1 MRSKLSK
8 SLIALVAIALLAIP
22 AISALAAPSQL
33 RQQTTTFAI
42 RFDPNQLLAERPLSS
57 LPMWIQSV
65 SVQHHRFDAAAL
77 NLSKADAT
85 RLRHTSIRLHLRKL
99 NFLAQTVEL
108 HVTLAPG
115 GGQATAASWTE
126 TGTQVYH
133 SEPFGSQEEAATE
146 TLFASIE
153 GADYLEIDIP
163 GDGSRLK
170 GLFASAMRYNKVLQA
185 VDFNAAPIADAFGNS
200 VSTLP
205 PRAEDR
211 YLWNRVEAPLDAG
224 PFTVTAGRPQAIE
237 FELASQPTCAIIAF
251 EVRNVVPDM
260 PPVLQLNEA
269 DLSPVSLSLPD
280 LADPAWHSRDE
291 PATQAGVSST
301 LHYTGWIRV
310 QQFLPG
316 SVLQKGKNLLQLA
329 QPIEGESVEIRRV
342 ELQLRSRR

>member
-1 MRSKLSK
+1 MRSSLSK
-8 SLIALVAIALLAIP
+8 PLMAIVAATLLAIP
-22 AISALAAPSQL
+22 AMRTLAAPSQL

-42 RFDPNQLLAERPLSS
+42 RFDPIQLLAERPLNT

-65 SVQHHRFDAAAL
+65 SVQHHRFDATVL
-77 NLSKADAT
+77 NISKADAT

-108 HVTLAPG
+108 RVSLAPG
-115 GGQATAASWTE
+115 IGQATAASWTE
-126 TGTQVYH
+126 TGTQIFH

-146 TLFASIE
+146 TIFASIE

-170 GLFASAMRYNKVLQA
+170 GLFASAMRYTKVLQA
-185 VDFNAAPIADAFGNS
+185 VDFNTAPIADAFGNS
-200 VSTLP
+200 ASTLP
-205 PRAEDR
+205 SRAEDR
-211 YLWNRVEAPLDAG
+211 YLWNRVDAPLDAG
-224 PFTVTAGRPQAIE
+224 PFPVTAGQPQAIE
-237 FELASQPTCAIIAF
+237 FELASQPTCAVVSF

-269 DLSPVSLSLPD
+269 DLPPASLSLPD
-280 LADPAWHSRDE
+280 LADPAWHALGESAAQD
-291 PATQAGVSST
+291 GVSST

-329 QPIEGESVEIRRV
+329 QPIEGESIEIRRV